1 MRKVYK
7 DQDLRLIIP
16 TVEDITPAAVTV
28 KARKPDGTPAE
39 YTPTKAVDGLS
50 VHIDF
55 EPDQAGRWAF
65 WLYVIWPGD
74 MKTPSNPVELY
85 VNIEGEK

>member
-1 MRKVYK
+1 MKKVYK

-16 TVEDITPAAVTV
+16 TVENVSAATVTV
-28 KARKPDGTPAE
+28 KARKPDGEAAE
-39 YTPTKAVDGLS
+39 YTPTTAADGLS

-65 WLYVIWPGD
+65 WLYVVWPD
-74 MKTPSNPVELY
+74 TKRTPSNPVELY
-85 VNIEGEK
+85 VNIEGER